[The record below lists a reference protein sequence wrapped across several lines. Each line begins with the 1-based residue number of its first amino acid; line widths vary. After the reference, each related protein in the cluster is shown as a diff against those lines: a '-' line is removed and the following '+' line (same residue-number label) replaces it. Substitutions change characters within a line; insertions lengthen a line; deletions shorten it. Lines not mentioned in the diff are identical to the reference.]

1 MPSAWVLT
9 NVAIIVV
16 SVLAGLM
23 FFYIISPLT
32 KTMKKQHLEE
42 IISLLINFVIFIW
55 VGKILLNLA
64 VFVKDPLAILAYPS
78 NSHAFYVAAFILLL
92 NVGYKAKRKKIDTI
106 PILASFVPVFLG
118 ASFVYEFIEITWNGS
133 SLAWGHLVLLTVLI
147 FIYIFVHE
155 VVSARVA
162 AGCFFVGW
170 SLGQLLLTF
179 FLPFT
184 TLFGY
189 MMARWFLITIFI
201 MSFALLNYHNR
212 KKVS

>member
-16 SVLAGLM
+16 SILWGLM

-32 KTMKKQHLEE
+32 KTTKKQHFEE

-78 NSHAFYVAAFILLL
+78 NSHAFYVAAFLLLL

-118 ASFVYEFIEITWNGS
+118 ASFAYEFIEITWNES
-133 SLAWGHLVLLTVLI
+133 NLAWGHLILLTVLI

-155 VVSARVA
+155 KVSARVA
-162 AGCFFVGW
+162 VGGFFVGW

-189 MMARWFLITIFI
+189 MMARWFLIAIFI
-201 MSFALLNYHNR
+201 MSFTLLNYHNR